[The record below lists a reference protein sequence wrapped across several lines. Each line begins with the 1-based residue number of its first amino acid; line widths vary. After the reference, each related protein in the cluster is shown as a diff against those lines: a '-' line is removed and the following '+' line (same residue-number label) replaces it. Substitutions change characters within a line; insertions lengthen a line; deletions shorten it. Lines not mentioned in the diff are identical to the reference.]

1 MKQNIFTLILC
12 LGIGIFSFGQ
22 EELVVDSPVPEEY
35 SNFTL
40 LEKIKTSER
49 LYEIN
54 RPLSEL
60 EKLFVQ
66 DLLSDANSSDNP
78 ILRDAGRGSATLLEI
93 QDSLAIW
100 ELQRAET
107 LAIQRQKEAVQ
118 RDLQANHDF
127 INAASGTSA
136 AIGAS
141 SAILSVLFYQLSLSS
156 YNQYISTNPND
167 DDFRERQNEYIT
179 QELLSY
185 GFAATAIV
193 SAITVMVFEFNRK

>member
-35 SNFTL
+35 GNFTL